1 MLLTKYINALNGLAL
16 SFKSR
21 IRIFTEEF
29 FFFRPV
35 PSVESI
41 AWYFLSVKVLL
52 SKIY

>member
-21 IRIFTEEF
+21 IRICAEEF
-29 FFFRPV
+29 FFFRPI
-35 PSVESI
+35 PADGST
-41 AWYFLSVKVLL
+41 AWYFLSVKI